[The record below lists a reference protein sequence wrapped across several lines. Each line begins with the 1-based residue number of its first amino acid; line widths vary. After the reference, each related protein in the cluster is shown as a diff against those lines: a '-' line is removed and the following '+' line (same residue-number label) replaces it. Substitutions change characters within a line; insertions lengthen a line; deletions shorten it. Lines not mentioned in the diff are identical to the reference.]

1 MSRGLGLLLLLFGSG
16 LLLDDAHETE
26 PHWSRRIGVLLL
38 LVGSGLL
45 RVSEESSWL

>member
-16 LLLDDAHETE
+16 LLLDDALETE
-26 PHWSRRIGVLLL
+26 PHKSRRIGVLLL

-45 RVSEESSWL
+45 RVSEE

>member
-26 PHWSRRIGVLLL
+26 PHRSRSIGVLLL
-38 LVGSGLL
+38 FMGSGLL
-45 RVSEESSWL
+45 RVSGE